1 VYEDG
6 NTRRML
12 GSQTAYSNEVT
23 IYFIDPCGTTSLQT
37 QSISNMTFQLGQASP
52 TTQTFNF
59 FMDQVSL

>member
-1 VYEDG
+1 
-6 NTRRML
+6 ML
-12 GSQTAYSNEVT
+12 GSQTVYSNEVT

-37 QSISNMTFQLGQASP
+37 QSISNMTFQLGQDSP